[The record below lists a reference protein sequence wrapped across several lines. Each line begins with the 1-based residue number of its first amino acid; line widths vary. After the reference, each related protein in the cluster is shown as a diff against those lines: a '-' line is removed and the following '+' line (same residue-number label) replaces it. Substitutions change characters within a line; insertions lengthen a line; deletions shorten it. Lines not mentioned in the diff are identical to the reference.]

1 MAISEVAPL
10 QSFLSFFGKEKVG
23 RRNGW
28 KAPLEDL
35 TSIVC
40 LTQVPFRSVMGN
52 WITLSSVLCVS
63 AAEQTTRFFRSIIL
77 PHVDR
82 LYPLLLRCSAIR
94 TLGFALFFS
103 FLPSISWVV
112 GTDGPFRT
120 PVDLMFLFSFQGSLS
135 VPVMFHIP
143 MVEWPVGKV
152 IPLFLG
158 HVSSAVRQPFLSR
171 RCDRHNPGGE
181 GGGRGCLWYDGTNPH
196 RRHKP
201 IDETNQV
208 DARTLAPRR
217 MPQEMRSDACAA
229 RWRRATHGRS
239 RAEENARQRW
249 KRRIA
254 TATGTCVHQKRR
266 DPTPWLLA
274 TCQKTSVPCAAH
286 RWSAAASAAH
296 RWIG

>member
-1 MAISEVAPL
+1 MCLCGGADDQIFQKHHSAACRSVVPIVAPL
-10 QSFLSFFGKEKVG
+10 FCDSHVGFRPFL
-23 RRNGW
+23 
-28 KAPLEDL
+28 
-35 TSIVC
+35 
-40 LTQVPFRSVMGN
+40 
-52 WITLSSVLCVS
+52 
-63 AAEQTTRFFRSIIL
+63 
-77 PHVDR
+77 
-82 LYPLLLRCSAIR
+82 
-94 TLGFALFFS
+94 LF
-103 FLPSISWVV
+103 PSINILGCWHRWSIPHTSGSHV
-112 GTDGPFRT
+112 
-120 PVDLMFLFSFQGSLS
+120 SCSSQGSLS